1 VSCLWR
7 RLPLANVPLAI
18 SGGPVNCPHHFFLKD
33 LAFTYEGIRA
43 EVGDDWRVICE
54 HCGQSVAG
62 SRSFKSE
69 PIVIRWRKS
78 RAWFGEFTVEDPDR
92 GTAP

>member
-1 VSCLWR
+1 MTKQEIVTGRCGECL
-7 RLPLANVPLAI
+7 
-18 SGGPVNCPHHFFLKD
+18 HHFFLKD
-33 LAFTYEGIRA
+33 LAFTYEGVRA

-78 RAWFGEFTVEDPDR
+78 RAWFGAFTVEDPAL
-92 GTAP
+92 GTTP